1 MYPSV
6 EVEGTFSLNIWF
18 KTIPRMSNPLCDEL
32 LRVLVFRSEYEYH
45 FIFKLLNTQEYII
58 SIPIYININI

>member
-1 MYPSV
+1 
-6 EVEGTFSLNIWF
+6 
-18 KTIPRMSNPLCDEL
+18 MSNPLCDEL

>member
-1 MYPSV
+1 
-6 EVEGTFSLNIWF
+6 
-18 KTIPRMSNPLCDEL
+18 MSNPLCDEL
-32 LRVLVFRSEYEYH
+32 LRVLVFRSEYNEYH